1 MGGAGGLL
9 TPNLAL
15 QRTPHRRRA
24 IRSIIAYLGGAG
36 PLSFVVRPTSDLPW
50 GSAGLGLR
58 EVPCM
63 GLTRVLR
70 STPLS
75 RSGVP
80 GFVAVADEL
89 GVCKPRG
96 LGLGDLT
103 AR

>member
-1 MGGAGGLL
+1 
-9 TPNLAL
+9 
-15 QRTPHRRRA
+15 
-24 IRSIIAYLGGAG
+24 
-36 PLSFVVRPTSDLPW
+36 
-50 GSAGLGLR
+50 
-58 EVPCM
+58 M